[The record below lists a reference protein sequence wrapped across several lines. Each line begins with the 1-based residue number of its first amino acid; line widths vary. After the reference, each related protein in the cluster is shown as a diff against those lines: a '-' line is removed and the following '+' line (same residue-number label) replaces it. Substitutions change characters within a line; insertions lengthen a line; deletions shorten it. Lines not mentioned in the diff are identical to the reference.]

1 MRLKASIIKEFLVL
15 LRDIPGLIVLF
26 IMPVAMIIVISLVQD
41 TTIQSLKGTKIN
53 ILYTDYDQDILG
65 ETLRTGLE
73 KSELFNITDTLSDM
87 STLKQIVA
95 DEDFR
100 IAVIIP
106 KHSTNI
112 IRKNIEPFISGLFT
126 GEIAES
132 DSIQS
137 SEIIILS
144 DPTTKENFR
153 NSIKLALETY
163 TAKIETQI
171 LLKLLAE
178 NLESMT
184 GVQADLTDQPSE
196 AVVFTELFAFEK
208 ENEITPNSTQHN
220 VPAWTMFAMFF
231 IVIPLAGNMIQERND
246 GSFFR
251 LLTMP
256 GSYLIVLSSKT
267 IVYLL
272 VTFIQ
277 FILMLLVG
285 IFILPAMGLPV
296 LKLGSHPLALVVMG
310 LISGLAAIG
319 FGILIGT
326 IANTHEQSGVF
337 GSVSVIILAAL
348 GGIWYPIY
356 AMPEIMQKISI
367 ISPLNWGLNGFYEIF
382 LKDTGFSNI
391 VGSLIALTLFFAVT
405 LFLSVFFE
413 KVKRLNK

>member
-1 MRLKASIIKEFLVL
+1 
-15 LRDIPGLIVLF
+15 
-26 IMPVAMIIVISLVQD
+26 
-41 TTIQSLKGTKIN
+41 
-53 ILYTDYDQDILG
+53 
-65 ETLRTGLE
+65 
-73 KSELFNITDTLSDM
+73 
-87 STLKQIVA
+87 
-95 DEDFR
+95 
-100 IAVIIP
+100 
-106 KHSTNI
+106 
-112 IRKNIEPFISGLFT
+112 
-126 GEIAES
+126 
-132 DSIQS
+132 
-137 SEIIILS
+137 
-144 DPTTKENFR
+144 
-153 NSIKLALETY
+153 
-163 TAKIETQI
+163 
-171 LLKLLAE
+171 
-178 NLESMT
+178 
-184 GVQADLTDQPSE
+184 
-196 AVVFTELFAFEK
+196 
-208 ENEITPNSTQHN
+208 
-220 VPAWTMFAMFF
+220 
-231 IVIPLAGNMIQERND
+231 
-246 GSFFR
+246 
-251 LLTMP
+251 MP